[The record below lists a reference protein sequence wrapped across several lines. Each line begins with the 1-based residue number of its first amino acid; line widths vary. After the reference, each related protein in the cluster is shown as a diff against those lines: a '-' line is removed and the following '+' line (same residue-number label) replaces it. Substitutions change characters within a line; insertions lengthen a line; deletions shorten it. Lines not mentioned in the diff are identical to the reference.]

1 MSDYKTQIVVIAG
14 EPSGLSAAVQ
24 AAEDGAEVI
33 VVEKAAA
40 IGGAANMG
48 MGNSWNW
55 NKISKAADGRYYG
68 RKSIQYVYGVYA
80 L

>member
-14 EPSGLSAAVQ
+14 GPSGLSAAVQ

-48 MGNSWNW
+48 MGP
-55 NKISKAADGRYYG
+55 
-68 RKSIQYVYGVYA
+68 